1 MKLVL
6 VLLIATILVVFVENR
21 KKKKKAKQPKKPEN
35 PLDRRPDKIKPELYC
50 DACIAMVKETVKE
63 LRGKK
68 KESDVIAIIENVCDP
83 EKYYTYR
90 KLYYNFIL
98 LKFYFLI
105 KQITLHQ
112 R

>member
-6 VLLIATILVVFVENR
+6 LLLLVAILVVFAECR

-35 PLDRRPDKIKPELYC
+35 PLDRKPDKVKPELYC
-50 DACIAMVKETVKE
+50 DACIAMVKETIKD

-68 KESDVIAIIENVCDP
+68 KESDVVAAVETVCDP

-90 KLYYNFIL
+90 NIL
-98 LKFYFLI
+98 L
-105 KQITLHQ
+105 
-112 R
+112 